1 MAFLTIEQREGKRGQ
16 ARVRATTKASETAG
30 GTRRAV
36 NAGGRPCSRWC
47 SSVFPRTVELQEAG
61 SLVATLN
68 RPDLRCYSLSTRT
81 TSRWVISPKRI
92 PWASSLSRRVSKP
105 ASAALNP
112 SSSETMMAVNPRPI
126 VRSIRW
132 RTARNPGD
140 SVIAGRSSLL
150 KRARFSSTRAG
161 SRRSPLRR
169 SSGRPRRANQPLRA
183 RPPRA
188 LCCLPTG
195 L

>member
-1 MAFLTIEQREGKRGQ
+1 
-16 ARVRATTKASETAG
+16 
-30 GTRRAV
+30 
-36 NAGGRPCSRWC
+36 
-47 SSVFPRTVELQEAG
+47 
-61 SLVATLN
+61 
-68 RPDLRCYSLSTRT
+68 
-81 TSRWVISPKRI
+81 
-92 PWASSLSRRVSKP
+92 
-105 ASAALNP
+105 
-112 SSSETMMAVNPRPI
+112 
-126 VRSIRW
+126 
-132 RTARNPGD
+132 
-140 SVIAGRSSLL
+140 VIAGRSSLL